1 MGDLQETLTLFLT
14 QEYHPM
20 SIGWSAPDV
29 TAKVSACMRHPWMWH
44 LFYGIVFLKVGHR
57 W

>member
-1 MGDLQETLTLFLT
+1 
-14 QEYHPM
+14 M

-29 TAKVSACMRHPWMWH
+29 TAKVLACMRHPWMWH